1 MKTIKKDARKQLEKF
16 STIFTQ
22 LGLVL
27 ALFIVFIA
35 LEHKTKKE
43 IAVIKPSE
51 NQSYEPVY
59 TFKQPVVLKKVNQ
72 TDETPKKRTV
82 IKQIEKPQIVDN
94 NTEITTVIKMPVEEP
109 TININS
115 INQEKEDEDINI
127 EDDPVSINNVQKTPV
142 FKGCE
147 GLSEEE
153 NRKCFEQKMQQ
164 HIQRNFNVAL
174 AQEVGLNSGKYKI
187 LTQFVIDKSGKV
199 VDVKIRA
206 PHSRLRK
213 ETDRVVHKIPQFQPG
228 KQNDKEVKV
237 KYTLPITFRVE

>member
-59 TFKQPVVLKKVNQ
+59 TFKQPVVLKKVKQ